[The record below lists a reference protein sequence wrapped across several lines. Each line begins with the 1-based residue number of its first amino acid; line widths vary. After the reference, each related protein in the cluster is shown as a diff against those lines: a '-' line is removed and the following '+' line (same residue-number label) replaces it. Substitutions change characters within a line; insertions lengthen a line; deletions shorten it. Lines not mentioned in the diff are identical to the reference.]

1 MLCMVELSTS
11 QLRQGAVREGTQYLS
26 IGGLLYESA
35 TREPDTVALIAR
47 FLRQLELL

>member
-11 QLRQGAVREGTQYLS
+11 QFSGERSVGAQDLS

-35 TREPDTVALIAR
+35 TREPDAVALIAGV
-47 FLRQLELL
+47 LRQLELL